1 MNNFKSISSKKKI
14 IIFTSLCLLIIIVF
28 CFIFHQVSINSSAN
42 YTLVGDGYIV
52 QVNKKQFDEFGT
64 GEFADLDLDRFAE
77 HYGLEKISLDD
88 KEALTRIGYEVSP
101 APPKANQ

>member
-1 MNNFKSISSKKKI
+1 MIRTLLSSAHRKKLLGLVLL
-14 IIFTSLCLLIIIVF
+14 LCLLAGALLF
-28 CFIFHQVSINSSAN
+28 WQTDAGDSAH

-52 QVNKKQFDEFGT
+52 QVNQKQFDEFGT

-77 HYGLEKISLDD
+77 HYGMEKISLDD

-101 APPKANQ
+101 APPKANP

>member
-1 MNNFKSISSKKKI
+1 MIRILSSTRGKALLGLVLL
-14 IIFTSLCLLIIIVF
+14 LCLLLF
-28 CFIFHQVSINSSAN
+28 WQTDAGDSAH

-101 APPKANQ
+101 APPKANP